1 MAKLDSPSETP
12 SMSPIQAAAT
22 PMVARNA
29 GIAAVAISC
38 DQSLHSDASPMPR
51 TVRFSHRMR

>member
-1 MAKLDSPSETP
+1 
-12 SMSPIQAAAT
+12 
-22 PMVARNA
+22 VARNA

-51 TVRFSHRMR
+51 TVRFSQRPRGAGVGDGLLEGTESGFT